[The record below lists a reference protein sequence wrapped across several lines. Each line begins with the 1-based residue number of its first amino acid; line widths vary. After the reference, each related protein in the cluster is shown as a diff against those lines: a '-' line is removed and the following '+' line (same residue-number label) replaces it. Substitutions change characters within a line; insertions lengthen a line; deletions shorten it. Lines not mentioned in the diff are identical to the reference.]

1 MFSIRPTLEISGLAR
16 LAMLRRRDVPLLA
29 RGG

>member
-1 MFSIRPTLEISGLAR
+1 MDTLTLEISGLAR